1 MLQFPGKI
9 VLTLFAVAKVKDGDT
24 LSSLASQYL
33 NDAAKGWMTFL

>member
-9 VLTLFAVAKVKDGDT
+9 VLTLFAVAKFKDT